1 MSQWIG
7 ILHRIVNQIYQH
19 TESIV
24 LKVCHLF
31 QQSINCSFTN
41 ISGRSYPRQSQQGLN
56 QSDVINKNTL
66 LQYKTN
72 CLPLKV

>member
-1 MSQWIG
+1 MSQCFG
-7 ILHRIVNQIYQH
+7 IPHHIVNQIYQH

-31 QQSINCSFTN
+31 LQSINCSFTS
-41 ISGRSYPRQSQQGLN
+41 ICGRSYPRQSQQGLN
-56 QSDVINKNTL
+56 QSDVLNKNTL

-72 CLPLKV
+72 CLAL